1 MRIISFALLLMLCA
15 AAASAAAF
23 ADLRGVVR
31 DPNQRPIKGAVVT
44 ISARTLSFVKTEQTN
59 DSGEFLFRAIPSGEY
74 TISVEYSGFNKA
86 ERSVQIATCD
96 APKLEFNLTV
106 SPVSQQISVNETA
119 SRTDTNMPTPIT
131 M

>member
-44 ISARTLSFVKTEQTN
+44 ISARTSSFVKTEQTN
-59 DSGEFLFRAIPSGEY
+59 VSG
-74 TISVEYSGFNKA
+74 EYSGFNKA
-86 ERSVQIATCD
+86 ERSVLIATGD

-106 SPVSQQISVNETA
+106 SPVSQQINVNETA
-119 SRTDTNMPTPIT
+119 SRTDTN
-131 M
+131 